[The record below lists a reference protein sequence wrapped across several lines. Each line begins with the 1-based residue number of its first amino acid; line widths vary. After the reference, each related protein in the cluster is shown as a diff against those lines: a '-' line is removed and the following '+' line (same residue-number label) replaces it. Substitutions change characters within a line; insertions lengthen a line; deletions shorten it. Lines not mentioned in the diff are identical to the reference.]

1 MIRHINA
8 LNDTIKYRYHF
19 SQLTDVEYPRYPAN
33 NVHYQYGT
41 VSNTDINAVGKVIR
55 QTDASGLQ
63 IFSYGKLGELT
74 ENIRTFALPYES
86 HTYTFKMHYE
96 YDSWNRIQ
104 SMTYPDGEVVH
115 YDYNRGGILKRV
127 TCNKNGVSSEYI
139 RDIRYNKFELK
150 TSVVYGNST
159 RNVYEYDSLF
169 RLIHLRSYKLH
180 DTLMQDL
187 TYTYDSVDNILQ
199 ISNSAAMLSNGL
211 GGNYTNIYTYDDLY
225 RLSEAL
231 CRGTQVTMSY
241 HANGRIHR
249 KTVKRPDE
257 LHGRN
262 SFIVTPFEYLY
273 NSLHSNVVNGIRPYP
288 YTCNP
293 NEYVTID
300 EKAYNFLW
308 DSCGNMTAHSKL
320 YSDFARTMIWTEDN
334 RLQCV
339 ADNSYLSLF
348 LYDAGGE
355 RTYKLTG
362 NYRLQN
368 TNGSWFEYY
377 TLENPTLYASPYLVA
392 TRHGY
397 TKHYYAEGERIA
409 SKIGGGGISNIGHA
423 LICSGNTGA
432 WDEAL
437 RQLNVSRF
445 LPNSFLDLL
454 SGLYDWRDSLR
465 QENDV
470 YFYHPD
476 HLGSSS
482 WITDANGEAV
492 QHLEYLPWGEDLIDQ
507 KLSGFDGV
515 RYTFSAKEKDSET
528 GLSYFG
534 SRYYCSDLSVWLSV
548 DPMSDKYPS
557 LSPYTYCAN
566 NPVRLVDPDGEDYVV
581 VVDDQSK
588 TITIKA
594 TYYVTKDTKEGM
606 EMGFQYFA
614 SQEQNLSYTMENGE
628 SYSIKFDLS
637 IAGEYDTWN
646 EAYDAW
652 SSSGNKYS
660 NFCMSG
666 STLLAD
672 NDIPAIAQ
680 TNSGNKITI
689 RSDCSL
695 LYRAYAHEIGHTLGF
710 GEWSSELM
718 RSDGFPQDIGLTNGY
733 VQQSMIRTNHNATPD
748 NISSPYGVTKTTR
761 WDDVGKGYIITK

>member
-169 RLIHLRSYKLH
+169 RLSHLRSYKLH

-187 TYTYDSVDNILQ
+187 TYTYDSVGNILQ

-320 YSDFARTMIWTEDN
+320 YSDFARTMMWTEDN

-339 ADNSYLSLF
+339 ADDSYLSLF

-368 TNGSWFEYY
+368 TNGPWFEYY

-534 SRYYCSDLSVWLSV
+534 SRYYSSDLSIWLSV

-566 NPVRLVDPDGEDYVV
+566 NPVRVVDPDGEIIGEVDEACQKKIEALTTKGSPDYNRAFARKYN
-581 VVDDQSK
+581 QLAKSSK
-588 TITIKA
+588 TYNFIEASEEQITTIRRGGIEINENGSFDIISSEGGERTTQEGGFSKKYATLFEETFHACEFDKGKLDLKEHTCLDEAKAWKFATKAPGTSFWDEKSYARTFAGAIKKMSIEQLSNFFHDGGVP
-594 TYYVTKDTKEGM
+594 TVDEEGRGEHLMGSKEGL
-606 EMGFQYFA
+606 YH
-614 SQEQNLSYTMENGE
+614 NL
-628 SYSIKFDLS
+628 KL
-637 IAGEYDTWN
+637 
-646 EAYDAW
+646 
-652 SSSGNKYS
+652 K
-660 NFCMSG
+660 
-666 STLLAD
+666 
-672 NDIPAIAQ
+672 
-680 TNSGNKITI
+680 
-689 RSDCSL
+689 
-695 LYRAYAHEIGHTLGF
+695 
-710 GEWSSELM
+710 
-718 RSDGFPQDIGLTNGY
+718 
-733 VQQSMIRTNHNATPD
+733 
-748 NISSPYGVTKTTR
+748 
-761 WDDVGKGYIITK
+761 

>member
-127 TCNKNGVSSEYI
+127 TGNKNGVSSDYI

-169 RLIHLRSYKLH
+169 RLSHLRSYKLH
-180 DTLMQDL
+180 DTLMQDI
-187 TYTYDSVDNILQ
+187 TYTYDSVGNILQ
-199 ISNSAAMLSNGL
+199 ISNSAATLSNGL
-211 GGNYTNIYTYDDLY
+211 GGTYTNIYTYDDLY

-288 YTCNP
+288 YPCNP
-293 NEYVTID
+293 NEYVTIGG
-300 EKAYNFLW
+300 KAYNFLW

-320 YSDFARTMIWTEDN
+320 YSDFARTMMWTEDN

-339 ADNSYLSLF
+339 ADDSYLSLF

-534 SRYYCSDLSVWLSV
+534 SRYYSSDLSVWLSV

-557 LSPYTYCAN
+557 LSPYSYCAN
-566 NPVRLVDPDGEDYVV
+566 NPVKVVDP
-581 VVDDQSK
+581 
-588 TITIKA
+588 
-594 TYYVTKDTKEGM
+594 
-606 EMGFQYFA
+606 
-614 SQEQNLSYTMENGE
+614 NGE
-628 SYSIKFDLS
+628 EWETLEDANFANKLIKKAERLIQKAENK
-637 IAGEYDTWN
+637 IAKFQNQIDRYTE
-646 EAYDAW
+646 E
-652 SSSGNKYS
+652 GN
-660 NFCMSG
+660 
-666 STLLAD
+666 T
-672 NDIPAIAQ
+672 NDITNKQLLIEGYKRKVSYLQEGVDNLIDMGNTTEHKFHFSISDNTTSSVTQRETGNSKIIDINIYSDIKKETAWHECVHVGDWIADRFQHAFSNGVLGTFNDNKGDAEEHAYKSEFYFSTRRFKGVGINSPSSINNQ
-680 TNSGNKITI
+680 TYKLFEN
-689 RSDCSL
+689 
-695 LYRAYAHEIGHTLGF
+695 
-710 GEWSSELM
+710 
-718 RSDGFPQDIGLTNGY
+718 
-733 VQQSMIRTNHNATPD
+733 
-748 NISSPYGVTKTTR
+748 VTQ
-761 WDDVGKGYIITK
+761 